1 MSCVTIMMPPI
12 VMACSE
18 TQSQAP
24 KKRTVICEMEPAAS
38 AMTEMPFSQR
48 RFACLASSSSVL
60 EARKRLS
67 AGPSALK
74 LLIWANPAIM
84 SCTAATKRP
93 ISSETA
99 CWRGARRLP
108 DTTETQSDS
117 RAQTMAQVA
126 RGTLSTKSR
135 TTAERNIGMSLARVS
150 IFSRQVVS
158 IVVMS
163 FVKADS

>member
-74 LLIWANPAIM
+74 LLIWANPVDG
-84 SCTAATKRP
+84 KVFY
-93 ISSETA
+93 
-99 CWRGARRLP
+99 RRCGK
-108 DTTETQSDS
+108 DS
-117 RAQTMAQVA
+117 FQVHGNDFFLT
-126 RGTLSTKSR
+126 RDK
-135 TTAERNIGMSLARVS
+135 E
-150 IFSRQVVS
+150 
-158 IVVMS
+158 
-163 FVKADS
+163 